1 MNILVTAVGS
11 ELSFSV
17 IKALKLVKFPFKLY
31 GSDIHKEVVGKYWC
45 DQFYQ
50 VPLAADEAAYIIRL
64 KEIVQSESITAIIPT
79 NDTEILTLSRYAED
93 FLNNCNCL
101 IITNSTDE
109 IERFN
114 DKWLSYKW
122 FTEHGIPCPLTY
134 QLTDLMN
141 PEGHLPELSFPM
153 ILKPRIGGGSRSI
166 FRINSADE
174 LLKYS
179 KIMPDHLLQEY
190 LYPDNEEYT
199 AGVYRTKTNEVF
211 VIILK
216 RTLKFGMTNTAEVI
230 FDAKLEHFIRQN
242 VEKTKLYGSVNIQ
255 FRLTD
260 QGPKV
265 LEINPRFS
273 GTTGIRANFGF
284 NDVEMSINE
293 LILNHKLAQ
302 PDIKKG
308 FVLRY
313 FEEQYHFDIDFG
325 RI

>member
-45 DQFYQ
+45 DKFYQ
-50 VPLAADEAAYIIRL
+50 VPLAANEAAYINRL
-64 KEIVQSESITAIIPT
+64 KEIVQSEGITAIIPT
-79 NDTEILTLSRYAED
+79 NDIEILTLSRYTED
-93 FLNNCNCL
+93 FLNTCNCL
-101 IITNSTDE
+101 IIANAAKE
-109 IERFN
+109 VERFN

-122 FTEHGIPCPLTY
+122 FHEHGIPCPLTY
-134 QLTDLMN
+134 QLTDLMD
-141 PEGHLPELSFPM
+141 PEGHLPDLSFPM

-166 FRINSADE
+166 FRINSAED

-179 KIMPDHLLQEY
+179 QIMPDHLLQEY

-199 AGVYRTKTNEVF
+199 AGVYRTKIDEVF

-216 RTLKFGMTNTAEVI
+216 RTLKFGMTNTAETV
-230 FDAKLEHFIRQN
+230 FDSDLENFVKLSIL
-242 VEKTKLYGSVNIQ
+242 KTNLSGSVNVQ

-260 QGPKV
+260 QGPMV

-313 FEEQYHFDIDFG
+313 FEEQYHFDT
-325 RI
+325 